1 MKKLNQLTVS
11 FGLTALVSLT
21 ASAQNRMKYVDQQ
34 EENAVYYYN
43 AKTNVATEISIERW
57 KSEFAKNK
65 TGFERFYLLRRL
77 YAATTRLLKDNGER
91 HAVCFTGSADELV
104 NKFFAKEVV
113 INGLDSIKAVASE
126 DQKTIGITI
135 YPEEKYVQMIK
146 KPYLHFRM
154 NHCNEAGKNHYFD
167 LKKVQIAKVIDTS
180 RMPAQVEEQHLA
192 GDEERI
198 AAAAAPAAKG
208 VKLAAKAAVVE
219 PVGFQILD
227 KPSDEESA
235 KAKKLPRFKMRA
247 DYENMKVRETDRP
260 WKGLDLNKEEDRA
273 KFART
278 TLYFFF
284 KGMADQSPKADFN
297 FIAEKNK
304 KADWCQ
310 MPWLNVG
317 DSGRE
322 YVHGLTKERDL
333 EPSTMYP
340 DIETASGSDWG
351 IGYYNSHGCV
361 TLGKVFG
368 GSKARLEKPAFYDYK
383 FENGTMSAKI
393 LFTTS
398 PSQYFDGSYTL
409 TANVSTP
416 GSNFRKLQPVRMLQI
431 DIAVKDNELKGASPI
446 ADHWVMTSYYYD
458 PTFTWDF
465 ANEFTN
471 PEVAGLMHMRPIG
484 THTGFDSKTSFIFP
498 GSKTNSTS
506 DTWGSDKLLNGP
518 ADNPKSSCMGCHGT
532 AGGSYSG
539 KFKMVPGI
547 LDFPMYEQFKLKKN
561 MDFSQQL
568 GFAKRNFDTQPQKK

>member
-1 MKKLNQLTVS
+1 MKKINQLTVS
-11 FGLTALVSLT
+11 FGLTALFSFS
-21 ASAQNRMKYVDQQ
+21 ASAQNKMKYVESAAEDS
-34 EENAVYYYN
+34 AVYYYN
-43 AKTNVATEISIERW
+43 VKSNTATKIDVSYW
-57 KSEFAKNK
+57 KSEFAKNS
-65 TGFERFYLLRRL
+65 GEARGNFLRRL
-77 YAATTRLLKDNGER
+77 YAATTRILKDNGER
-91 HAVCFTGSADELV
+91 HAVCFLGSADELV
-104 NKFFAKEVV
+104 EKFFAKEVKISGIEAV
-113 INGLDSIKAVASE
+113 KAIASE
-126 DQKTIGITI
+126 DQKTIGVTI
-135 YPEEKYVQMIK
+135 FPEEQYAKLIK
-146 KPYLHFRM
+146 KPYWHFRM

-167 LKKVQIAKVIDTS
+167 LKKAQVAKVMDFS
-180 RMPAQVEEQHLA
+180 RLPAQVEEQLA
-192 GDEERI
+192 GDEERG
-198 AAAAAPAAKG
+198 ADAKAVKAG
-208 VKLAAKAAVVE
+208 VKAAKAAAVE
-219 PVGFQILD
+219 PLGFQILD
-227 KPSDEESA
+227 KPSADETA
-235 KAKKLPRFKMRA
+235 QAKKLPRFKMRA
-247 DYENMKVRETDRP
+247 DYQNIKVRETDRP
-260 WKGLDLNKEEDRA
+260 WKGLDLNNDEDKM

-278 TLYFFF
+278 TLYYFF
-284 KGMADQSPKADFN
+284 KGMADQSPKADSN

-340 DIETASGSDWG
+340 QIEEGSDWG

-361 TLGKVFG
+361 TLGKIFG
-368 GSKARLEKPAFYDYK
+368 GSTSRLEKPAFYEHK

-398 PSQYFDGSYTL
+398 PSSYFDGSFTL
-409 TANVSTP
+409 TAHVSNP
-416 GSNFRKLQPVRMLQI
+416 GSNFRRLQKVRMLQI
-431 DIAVKDNELKGASPI
+431 DIAVKDNEIKGTSPI

-465 ANEFTN
+465 ANEFKN

-484 THTGFDSKTSFIFP
+484 THTGFDSATSYIFP
-498 GSKTNSTS
+498 GAKTNSNS
-506 DTWGSDKLLNGP
+506 ETWGRDKLLNGP

-539 KFKMVPGI
+539 KYKMVPGI
-547 LDFPMYEQFKLKKN
+547 LDFPMYEQFKLKKH

>member
-1 MKKLNQLTVS
+1 MKKLKFFTVS
-11 FGLTALVSLT
+11 FGLTVLVTST
-21 ASAQNRMKYVDQQ
+21 VSAQGKMKYVDTP

-43 AKTNVATEISIERW
+43 AKTNVATQIDVSYW
-57 KSEFAKNK
+57 KSEFAKN
-65 TGFERFYLLRRL
+65 TGEARGNFLRRL
-77 YAATTRLLKDNGER
+77 YAATTRILKETGDR

-104 NKFFAKEVV
+104 TGFFNKE
-113 INGLDSIKAVASE
+113 IKISGIEAVKAGASE
-126 DQKTIGITI
+126 DQKTIGVTI
-135 YPEEKYVQMIK
+135 YPEEKYAKLIK

-167 LKKVQIAKVIDTS
+167 LKKAQVAKVIDFS
-180 RMPAQVEEQHLA
+180 RLPAQVEEQLV
-192 GDEERI
+192 GDEER
-198 AAAAAPAAKG
+198 ATDAKAKG
-208 VKLAAKAAVVE
+208 IKAGAKAPPVE
-219 PVGFQILD
+219 PIGFQILD
-227 KPSDEESA
+227 TPSAIETA
-235 KAKKLPRFKMRA
+235 KAKKLPRFQMRA
-247 DYENMKVRETDRP
+247 DYQNIKVRDTDRP
-260 WKGLDLNKEEDRA
+260 WKDLDLTNDEDKM

-284 KGMADQSPKADFN
+284 KGMADQSAKADFN

-333 EPSTMYP
+333 EPSSMYP
-340 DIETASGSDWG
+340 EIQEGSDWG

-361 TLGKVFG
+361 TLGKIFG
-368 GSKARLEKPAFYDYK
+368 GSDSRKDVPAFYDHK
-383 FENGTMSAKI
+383 FENGSMSAKI

-398 PSQYFDGSYTL
+398 PSSYFDGSYTL
-409 TANVSTP
+409 TAHVSNP
-416 GSNFRKLQPVRMLQI
+416 GSNFRKLQKVRMLQI
-431 DIAVKDNELKGASPI
+431 DIAVKDSAIKGTSPA

-465 ANEFTN
+465 AGEFKN

-484 THTGFDSKTSFIFP
+484 THTGFDSSTSYIFP
-498 GSKTNSTS
+498 GAKTNSNS
-506 DTWGSDKLLNGP
+506 ETWGRDKLLNGP

-539 KFKMVPGI
+539 KYKMVPGI
-547 LDFPMYEQFKLKKN
+547 LDFPMYEQFKLKKH